1 MSTLNQDIRSLGN
14 KEELERRISECE
26 LPLTDTMLTIIRAVH
41 SGETFKDV
49 GTRLGKSR
57 SRVSQIA
64 HKAYIRLSDM
74 SYSSNFE
81 PLFRGLTTR
90 AFNCLL
96 RTGLNTT
103 DKVISYIEKN
113 NGLKGIRNA
122 GKSVENEV
130 VTKLNTL
137 GYKVTIIEEEVKE
150 RKYYVI
156 FDKELNNYIGY
167 GNMIVP
173 FSEAKVFY
181 GDSLANKYMNDN
193 RELREVKFVLKEV

>member
-14 KEELERRISECE
+14 KEELERRISECV
-26 LPLTDTMLTIIRAVH
+26 PQLTDTMLTVIRAVH
-41 SGETFKDV
+41 SGENFQDV
-49 GTRLGKSR
+49 ATKLGKTR
-57 SRVSQIA
+57 SGVNLIA
-64 HKAYIRLSDM
+64 RKAYIRLMGYRSD
-74 SYSSNFE
+74 FE

-96 RTGLNTT
+96 RAGLNTT
-103 DKVISYIEKN
+103 DKVISYIKKN

-137 GYKVTIIEEEVKE
+137 GYKITIIEEEVKE

-156 FDKELNNYIGY
+156 FDKEFNNYIGY

-181 GDSLANKYMNDN
+181 GDSLVNKYMNDS
-193 RELREVKFVLKEV
+193 RELREVKFVLNEV